1 MTDPSLLYISH
12 QTQNT
17 FTKVSGP
24 DLITN
29 LDQTPMIEWCMVR
42 CGLRN
47 AHQRDMHIKKIK
59 LKNKN
64 KNELGMCS
72 KFINVQCST

>member
-42 CGLRN
+42 C
-47 AHQRDMHIKKIK
+47 A
-59 LKNKN
+59 
-64 KNELGMCS
+64 S
-72 KFINVQCST
+72 KEDHEKDVFKRAWKSREV